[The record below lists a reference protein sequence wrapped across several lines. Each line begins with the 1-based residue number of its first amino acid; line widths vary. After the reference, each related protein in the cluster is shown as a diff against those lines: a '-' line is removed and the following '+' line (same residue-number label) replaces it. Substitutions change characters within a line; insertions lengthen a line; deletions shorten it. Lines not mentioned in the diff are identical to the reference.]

1 MKSVILVS
9 RDPEL
14 IADVR
19 EACKGRNIGIT
30 VEANWARAID
40 RSSTANLL
48 VVDLLAT
55 LAIPHRISGYVAFAE
70 TKMRSAASRTPL
82 VLIGAPDGYRLDGM
96 AGWPGFLTAFFDRP
110 ISEEVLQALL
120 DYA

>member
-1 MKSVILVS
+1 MS

-14 IADVR
+14 IADVLD
-19 EACKGRNIGIT
+19 ACKARNIQVT
-30 VEANWARAID
+30 VEANWSRAID

-48 VVDLLAT
+48 IVDLLAT

-70 TKMRSAASRTPL
+70 AKMRSTASKTPL
-82 VLIGAPDGYRLDGM
+82 VLVGAPDGYRLDGM
-96 AGWPGFLTAFFDRP
+96 AGWPGFLTAFFERP
-110 ISEEVLQALL
+110 ITEEVLDALL